1 MIIGGTM
8 SDHYAVFGNPVG
20 HSKSPAIHAAFAR
33 QTGEAV
39 FYHTVQPEI
48 GDFDGALHRFIESG
62 ALGCNVT
69 VPFKVDA
76 FNAATERSP
85 KAEAAGA
92 SNCLKFEDGRIVA
105 ENFDGVGLLVDI
117 QDNLGV
123 AVDGKRVLLLG
134 AGGATRGVVVPFLEA
149 GAESVTIANRTEAK
163 AHDLAAFFDGP
174 VSGGGFADLSGQSFD
189 IVVNGTSAGLSGAR
203 LDLPDGVFAPGALA
217 YEMVYGQGLTAFLG
231 QARDAGAATLADGA
245 GMLVEQAAEAFRWWR
260 GVRPE
265 TAAVI
270 DEISVPLE

>member
-1 MIIGGTM
+1 M

-39 FYHTVQPEI
+39 FYDSVQPEI
-48 GDFDGALHRFIESG
+48 GDFEGALHRFIESG
-62 ALGCNVT
+62 AKGCNVT

-76 FNAATERSP
+76 FHAATERSQQ
-85 KAEAAGA
+85 AEQAGA
-92 SNCLKFEDGRIVA
+92 SNCLKFEDGRIIA
-105 ENFDGVGLLVDI
+105 ENFDGTGLLVDI
-117 QDNLGV
+117 RDNLEV
-123 AVDGKRVLLLG
+123 AVQGKRVLLLG
-134 AGGATRGVVVPFLEA
+134 AGGATRGVVVPFVQA
-149 GAESVTIANRTEAK
+149 GAVSVTIANRTEAK
-163 AHDLAAFFDGP
+163 ARDLAAFFAGP
-174 VSGGGFADLSGQSFD
+174 VSGGGFADLAGQAFD
-189 IVVNGTSAGLSGAR
+189 VVVNGTSAGLSGAQ

-231 QARDAGAATLADGA
+231 QARAAGAGKLADGV

-265 TAAVI
+265 TADVI
-270 DEISVPLE
+270 RQIAVPLE